1 MSGSAGGGH
10 WCKNGAR
17 AMPARMNHAMSG
29 SAPALRTEFWDAG
42 RERPCLEHQAPGLVD
57 RDRLRDGEEADQR
70 SARIRLLSS
79 RCNARGIDGDL
90 LQLRRQHADY
100 LDAGVRHQLRDLLQ
114 ADLRHAARYERAD
127 AAIGAAGG
135 EPDLGCYRSRDAEP
149 LEQFPDV
156 RDRDATSGRR
166 RVADRFCSKRAR
178 LSASGEDTSGRGASL
193 RTAMPMPVRATS
205 VRPGRTLPC
214 LMRSSS
220 APLSMMMTSAGS
232 PATKRRARPPD
243 GP

>member
-70 SARIRLLSS
+70 SARI
-79 RCNARGIDGDL
+79 
-90 LQLRRQHADY
+90 
-100 LDAGVRHQLRDLLQ
+100 
-114 ADLRHAARYERAD
+114 AD

-135 EPDLGCYRSRDAEP
+135 EPDLGCYLSRDAEP
-149 LEQFPDV
+149 LEQFRDV
-156 RDRDATSGRR
+156 RGRDATSGRR

-214 LMRSSS
+214 LMRTSS